1 MIKYKRNSLLAV
13 TALLQSTHLTRP
25 AVALTSVRP
34 SANFGTSNQEI
45 DNDAENVLRILR
57 KLELEDTLNTDDYDG
72 STSQVLEEGEVIR
85 TSDFE
90 IYGADGHA
98 SKDENNGDNDEDVR
112 RPARRSMNKLL
123 KKKQQQLQ
131 QPRFRYLYD
140 SKGDIRQ
147 RLPDQRS
154 LAKSHTQHKFETQKL
169 SSTQLAAS
177 PALND
182 MTSSNSSSS
191 AEKWNSDVL
200 KALWKLC
207 RPSNFFMVLVLHALG
222 VWSVFPTN
230 FLNLHMQDHGLPM
243 LSVIVSL
250 LLSSAAS
257 MVINDIHDAKSG
269 VDTQRGG
276 FENKPLITGEV
287 STSQAYKFWLGL
299 NAVLGAVVM
308 TSVEGAVGKG
318 FFALNLVLTYMY
330 TNHVKPVTWA
340 KNVLC
345 ACLVSGAPVCSATIA
360 LAVKKRSYV
369 NIIKVMPLSSILFL
383 HIFVREMV
391 MDLNDYKSDK
401 ASMIKTVPVKYG
413 RQFASNLSFA
423 GTLLMGALAV
433 SNRVLASKG
442 NVSISSVIKVLL
454 AAGGSVSLLKNISKV
469 REVEGSDITRNMAF
483 IDNNAGALMLLA
495 SFL

>member
-1 MIKYKRNSLLAV
+1 
-13 TALLQSTHLTRP
+13 
-25 AVALTSVRP
+25 VALTSVRP
-34 SANFGTSNQEI
+34 SANFGASNQEI
-45 DNDAENVLRILR
+45 DYDAENVLRILR
-57 KLELEDTLNTDDYDG
+57 KLELEDRLNTDDYDG

-90 IYGADGHA
+90 IHGADSHGA
-98 SKDENNGDNDEDVR
+98 SKDENNGDNDEDVL

-123 KKKQQQLQ
+123 KNQQQQ
-131 QPRFRYLYD
+131 HQPRFKYLYD

-154 LAKSHTQHKFETQKL
+154 LARSHTQHKFETNKL

-182 MTSSNSSSS
+182 MKSSNSSSN

-200 KALWKLC
+200 KALWKMC
-207 RPSNFFMVLVLHALG
+207 RPSNFFMVFVLHALG

-269 VDTQRGG
+269 VDTQSGG

-299 NAVLGAVVM
+299 NVVLGAVVM
-308 TSVEGAVGKG
+308 TGVEGAIGKG
-318 FFALNLVLTYMY
+318 FFALNSVLTYMY

-383 HIFVREMV
+383 HMFVREMV

-401 ASMIKTVPVKYG
+401 AAMIKTVPVKYG

-433 SNRVLASKG
+433 SNRLLASKG

-469 REVEGSDITRNMAF
+469 REVEGSDIARNMAF
-483 IDNNAGALMLLA
+483 IDNNAGALMVLA

>member
-1 MIKYKRNSLLAV
+1 MIKYKRNNLLAV
-13 TALLQSTHLTRP
+13 TALIQSTLLANPT
-25 AVALTSVRP
+25 VALTSVRP
-34 SANFGTSNQEI
+34 SANFGASNQEI
-45 DNDAENVLRILR
+45 DYDAENVLRILR
-57 KLELEDTLNTDDYDG
+57 KLELEDRLNTDDYDG

-90 IYGADGHA
+90 IHGADSHGA
-98 SKDENNGDNDEDVR
+98 SKDENNGDNDEDVL

-123 KKKQQQLQ
+123 KNQQQQ
-131 QPRFRYLYD
+131 HQPRFKYLYD

-154 LAKSHTQHKFETQKL
+154 LARSHTQHKFETNKL

-182 MTSSNSSSS
+182 MKSSNSSSN

-200 KALWKLC
+200 KALWKMC
-207 RPSNFFMVLVLHALG
+207 RPSNFFMVFVLHALG

-269 VDTQRGG
+269 VDTQSGG

-299 NAVLGAVVM
+299 NVVLGAVVM
-308 TSVEGAVGKG
+308 TGVEGAIGKG
-318 FFALNLVLTYMY
+318 FFALNSVLTYMY

-383 HIFVREMV
+383 HMFVREMV

-401 ASMIKTVPVKYG
+401 AAMIKTVPVKYG

-433 SNRVLASKG
+433 SNRLLASKG

-469 REVEGSDITRNMAF
+469 REVEGSDIARNMAF
-483 IDNNAGALMLLA
+483 IDNNAGALMVLA